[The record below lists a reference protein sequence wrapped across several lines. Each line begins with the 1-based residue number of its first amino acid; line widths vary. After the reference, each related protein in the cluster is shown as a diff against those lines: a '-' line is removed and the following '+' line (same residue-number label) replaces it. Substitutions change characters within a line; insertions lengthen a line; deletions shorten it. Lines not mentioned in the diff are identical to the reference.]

1 MQGLENI
8 LEKISGIIW
17 GNYLIITL
25 IGVGLFFTILTKG
38 IQIKGFP
45 LAVRELINSLKGEK
59 EVKGEGTLSS
69 FQALCTAL
77 SSCPQYIALCA
88 SFPPGFPPFLLITL
102 STALFLSLASTSV
115 RIIFS
120 FSKGFTMKSAA
131 PSLMP
136 VTASWMS
143 A

>member
-69 FQALCTAL
+69 FQALCT
-77 SSCPQYIALCA
+77 
-88 SFPPGFPPFLLITL
+88 
-102 STALFLSLASTSV
+102 
-115 RIIFS
+115 
-120 FSKGFTMKSAA
+120 
-131 PSLMP
+131 
-136 VTASWMS
+136 W
-143 A
+143 

>member
-45 LAVRELINSLKGEK
+45 LAVRELINS
-59 EVKGEGTLSS
+59 
-69 FQALCTAL
+69 
-77 SSCPQYIALCA
+77 
-88 SFPPGFPPFLLITL
+88 
-102 STALFLSLASTSV
+102 
-115 RIIFS
+115 
-120 FSKGFTMKSAA
+120 
-131 PSLMP
+131 
-136 VTASWMS
+136 
-143 A
+143 